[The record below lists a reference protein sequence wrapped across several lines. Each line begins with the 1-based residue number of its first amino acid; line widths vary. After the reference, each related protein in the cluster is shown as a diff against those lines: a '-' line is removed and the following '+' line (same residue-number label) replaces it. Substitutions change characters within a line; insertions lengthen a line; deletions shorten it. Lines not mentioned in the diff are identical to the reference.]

1 MEVRGPAAKLR
12 EIAAALNEHG
22 KMDADITRSVSTAA
36 VGMIYHRT
44 AVLHQ
49 DADGAMMQEYSTK
62 PAYIYD
68 QPGSNSASKGARKLR
83 REFGA
88 VKLRK
93 GKKSRA
99 KVTAL
104 QREFGAGRIASTS
117 ANFFPGGYAQFKAS
131 IGHDGVDLMVTGQM
145 LGGMGMPSPFGVT
158 NATEKTATIGFTDQT
173 QLRKA
178 EGNNATREFWGI
190 GRTQDE
196 RDRLT
201 RISARA
207 LAQKINKHI
216 HGKGMTPDEVR
227 DEVMGEDGVTV
238 RD

>member
-1 MEVRGPAAKLR
+1 
-12 EIAAALNEHG
+12 
-22 KMDADITRSVSTAA
+22 MDADITRSVGTAA

-44 AVLHQ
+44 AVSHQ

-83 REFGA
+83 RGGEVLKVG
-88 VKLRK
+88 KNRK
-93 GKKSRA
+93 GRA
-99 KVTAL
+99 AVRAL
-104 QREFGAGRIASTS
+104 QDTSTS
-117 ANFFPGGYAQFKAS
+117 KNFFPGGYRQFKDS

-158 NATEKTATIGFTDQT
+158 SSSDKSAIIGFTDQT

-227 DEVMGEDGVTV
+227 DEIMGEDGVTV
-238 RD
+238 KE